1 MADSLNPFD
10 DERFH
15 DISAAAHADAEDLSA
30 ADETLAKDEQD
41 SGTIGSNGYHA
52 FSGPLSPVGAPS
64 TLRAPGKQSKQHTM
78 LPVILAIIGVV
89 VILSCLGV
97 GAAVTVNLLSI
108 QTSLNSPQA
117 TVDDFYSALHVKDYQ
132 TAYDQLS
139 SGYQSRLT
147 QSSFRATF
155 ELIGTIESYQV
166 SNVQTQSSQASATV
180 KVTLVAPDGGTVNET
195 KTVQLVQE
203 NGNWKINSVTPSLT
217 RAIWFVGQQG
227 LTLDWG

>member
-15 DISAAAHADAEDLSA
+15 DISAAAPADAEELLA
-30 ADETLAKDEQD
+30 ADDAFAGDAHNSED
-41 SGTIGSNGYHA
+41 SGSNGYHS
-52 FSGPLSPVGAPS
+52 FSGPLSALGAPS
-64 TLRAPGKQSKQHTM
+64 TAKASDKPHKT

-97 GAAVTVNLLSI
+97 GAAVMVNVLSV
-108 QTSLNSPQA
+108 QNSLNSPQA
-117 TVDDFYSALHVKDYQ
+117 TVDDFYSALQVQNYQ

-155 ELIGTIESYQV
+155 ELIGTIENHQIG
-166 SNVQTQSSQASATV
+166 NVQTQNNQASAAV
-180 KVTLVAPDGGTVNET
+180 KVTLSTPDGGTVNET

-203 NGNWKINSVTPSLT
+203 NGTWKINNVTPSLT
-217 RAIWFVGQQG
+217 RVIWSVGQQA